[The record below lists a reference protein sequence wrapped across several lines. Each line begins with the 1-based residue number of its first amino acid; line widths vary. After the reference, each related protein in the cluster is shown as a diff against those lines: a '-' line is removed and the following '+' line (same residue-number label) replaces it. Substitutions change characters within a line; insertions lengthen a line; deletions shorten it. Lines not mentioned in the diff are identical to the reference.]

1 MDRQIKVKTPGD
13 SASLLLKYAKC
24 KIENFGIILLDGGNN
39 VIKVKRLF
47 IGGYNASLVDIRVV
61 LYEAIK
67 NRSIGVILF
76 HNHPS
81 GDFTPSKIDIETTK
95 RLKKALNI
103 CGIQL
108 LDHVIIS
115 KEGYY
120 SFALHNLVIND
131 AEEELLKVATK

>member
-1 MDRQIKVKTPGD
+1 MDRQINNPSD
-13 SASLLLKYAKC
+13 AIPLLLKYAKS
-24 KIENFGIILLDGGNN
+24 KVENFGVILLDADLN

-47 IGGYNASLVDIRVV
+47 IGGYTSSIVDIRVL

-67 NRSIGVILF
+67 NRSISVILF

-81 GDFTPSKIDIETTK
+81 GNTSPSEDDIETTK

-103 CGIQL
+103 CDIQL

>member
-1 MDRQIKVKTPGD
+1 MDRQITIDNPSDTIPV
-13 SASLLLKYAKC
+13 LLKYSKS
-24 KIENFGIILLDGGNN
+24 KVENFGVILLDGRRN

-47 IGGYNASLVDIRVV
+47 IGGYTSSLIDIRVV

-81 GDFTPSKIDIETTK
+81 GDTTPSKIDIETTK

-103 CGIQL
+103 CDIQL

>member
-1 MDRQIKVKTPGD
+1 MDRQIKIKNPGD
-13 SASLLLKYAKC
+13 TVSLLQKYAKS
-24 KIENFGIILLDGGNN
+24 KVENFGVILVDAGHN

-47 IGGYNASLVDIRVV
+47 IGGYTSSLVDIRIV

-67 NRSIGVILF
+67 NRSIAIILF

-81 GDFTPSKIDIETTK
+81 GDFTPSKVDIETTK
-95 RLKKALNI
+95 SVKKALDI
-103 CGIQL
+103 CNIQL

-120 SFALHNLVIND
+120 SFMTHNLVIND
-131 AEEELLKVATK
+131 AEDELLKVATK